1 MVSREPLLAPKPVL
15 TRSVSHMDDELRSF
29 RSCLR
34 WMCIDQSNTWRFT
47 VSWSLYFL
55 LAIAVPIVSHFV
67 LSYSEHRRPYQSVV
81 QLSLTAASSLAFL
94 CLSRFFCKYGLRRFL
109 FLDKLRRSSRKV
121 QLGYA
126 AELNRSFRILAF
138 FVMPCFIANCGYV

>member
-1 MVSREPLLAPKPVL
+1 
-15 TRSVSHMDDELRSF
+15 MDDELRSF